1 MSITGNEANQEGY
14 LEPTLDREEI
24 RERSFQTSKVF
35 TFAFAH
41 AIHDTYTAFVA
52 PILPVLI
59 ENLSLTKTMA
69 GALTIFTQL
78 PSLFQPFIGH
88 VADRVNLRPLVI
100 LAPGITGI
108 MLSLIGVS
116 PHYVIIALLLTIAGF
131 SSAALHAVG
140 PVMAGH
146 FSGDRLGRGM
156 SFWMVGGEVGRVLGP
171 LVIVTALGYL
181 TLPQIPWLMIGGLL
195 TSVLLYFRLRNI
207 GNIAP
212 RNGNG
217 LSIWAA
223 TRQMKPLLL
232 PLAFV
237 LIAQGYM
244 SSALTTYLPTFLTG
258 EGANLWFAGASL
270 SFLEAAGVAGALL
283 AGSISDRLGRKRI
296 LLISLLASP
305 VFMIIFLWM
314 KGWMQIPFLLVL
326 GFSSISITPVI
337 MAIVQESYPE
347 NRALANGV
355 YMAMSFIIRSLLVL
369 VIGMIGDHL
378 GLRFAFY
385 ISALMMFIGIP
396 FIFMLPDRKSTP
408 LPGD

>member
-1 MSITGNEANQEGY
+1 MSITGNEAEQKGY
-14 LEPTLDREEI
+14 LETTLDQEGARAQP
-24 RERSFQTSKVF
+24 FQTGKVF
-35 TFAFAH
+35 TFALAH
-41 AIHDTYTAFVA
+41 SIHDTYTAFVA

-88 VADRVNLRPLVI
+88 LADSVNLRPFVI

-171 LVIVTALGYL
+171 LIIVTALGYL

-195 TSVLLYFRLRNI
+195 TSVLLYFRLRNV
-207 GNIAP
+207 GDLAP

-223 TRQMKPLLL
+223 ARQMKPLLL
-232 PLAFV
+232 PLTFV

-244 SSALTTYLPTFLTG
+244 SSALTTYLPTFLTD
-258 EGANLWFAGASL
+258 EGANLWFAGVSL
-270 SFLEAAGVAGALL
+270 SLLEAAGVAGALL
-283 AGSISDRLGRKRI
+283 AGSISDRLGRKLI
-296 LLISLLASP
+296 LLISLLSSP
-305 VFMIIFLWM
+305 VFMVVFLWM
-314 KGWMQIPFLLVL
+314 KGWMQIPVLLVL
-326 GFSSISITPVI
+326 GFSSISISPVI
-337 MAIVQESYPE
+337 MALVQESYPE
-347 NRALANGV
+347 NRALANGI
-355 YMAMSFIIRSLLVL
+355 YMALGFIIRSAMVL

-378 GLRFAFY
+378 GLRTAFY
-385 ISALMMFIGIP
+385 VSAVLMVVGIP
-396 FIFMLPDRKSTP
+396 FIYLLPDRKSNP
-408 LPGD
+408 VPGG